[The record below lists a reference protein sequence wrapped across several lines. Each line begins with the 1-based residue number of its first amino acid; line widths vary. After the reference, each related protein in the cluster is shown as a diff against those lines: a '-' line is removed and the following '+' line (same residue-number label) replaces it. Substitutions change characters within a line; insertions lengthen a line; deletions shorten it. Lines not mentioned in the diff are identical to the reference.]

1 MATMQE
7 PAEEIPYPS
16 RPGRWSTLAGIASQG
31 VCAATVSYGHG
42 REAVLDATIR
52 VVSTQGLRGLTYRS
66 VAAEAMV
73 SHGSVQYHFGDWS
86 TLVESALAYCLERS
100 VPATV
105 LGVPEAGL
113 EAFADGIVA
122 LVTDQPDL
130 QAFQYELQLEAR
142 RPSRAAAGRRAD
154 EPQLPRLGRSRAGPS
169 RHHRPQVAE
178 IVFMALEGLVL
189 HQSVYGDTRRTE
201 GAIEAL
207 RTLLTSLRNDAS

>member
-1 MATMQE
+1 M
-7 PAEEIPYPS
+7 
-16 RPGRWSTLAGIASQG
+16 
-31 VCAATVSYGHG
+31 VTVGYGQG
-42 REAVLDATIR
+42 REALLDATIR

-66 VAAEAMV
+66 VAAEAQV

-100 VPATV
+100 IPSSV
-105 LGVPEAGL
+105 LGSPDTGID
-113 EAFADGIVA
+113 AFADGIVA

-142 RPSRAAAGRRAD
+142 RRPELLPVVERMNANYRALVSRELA
-154 EPQLPRLGRSRAGPS
+154 
-169 RHHRPQVAE
+169 RHGITDPHVAE

-207 RTLLTSLRNDAS
+207 RTLLANLRPEAGVS